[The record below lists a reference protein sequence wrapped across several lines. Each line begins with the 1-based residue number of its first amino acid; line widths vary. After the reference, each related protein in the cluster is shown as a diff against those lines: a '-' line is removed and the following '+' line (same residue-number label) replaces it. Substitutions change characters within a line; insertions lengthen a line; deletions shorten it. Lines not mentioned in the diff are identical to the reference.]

1 MIKKFLLALIA
12 IPFISFGQSSTNVD
26 KIVAKID
33 NYYILKSEVETIVE
47 RGKQEGQTLNR
58 CQALESLAIQK
69 LLVAKAEIDS
79 VIVDDDVI
87 NGQLDARMQEMIRAY
102 GNEKNIVQQF
112 NKSIETLKSEL
123 KGQVKEQLT
132 SDKMRNTITE
142 NIKVTPLEVK
152 NFFSKIPKDSLPM
165 IPTEV
170 VISQI
175 VRLAPVTKAMK
186 DELVER
192 LNGFKKRIE
201 LGENFAVLAKE
212 FSEDQGSKVQGG
224 DLGWAKRG
232 QMVAEFEASAMTLDS
247 GKLSGVIESDF
258 GFHLIQTLE
267 KRGQE
272 YRARHILLRPDYSRL
287 DITEPKRFLDSLK
300 NQIEIDSIKF
310 EKAIKLHSED
320 KNTVDAGGIIMNPE
334 TGSKWHAVDVS
345 MEPNL
350 YFTVD
355 PMKLGTISTTLNYR
369 TPDGKTGMRLI
380 KIKDKKEAHRANM
393 KDDYEK
399 LKNYAINNKQ
409 NEAIEKWFKDAIA
422 EVYINI
428 EKEYEACKLFEQ

>member
-1 MIKKFLLALIA
+1 MIKRLVLALIA
-12 IPFISFGQSSTNVD
+12 IPLISFGQTSTNVD

-47 RGKQEGQTLNR
+47 RGKQEGQEMNR

-79 VIVDDDVI
+79 VIVDEDMV

-112 NKSIETLKSEL
+112 SKSIETLKSEL
-123 KGQVKEQLT
+123 KSQVREQLT

-142 NIKVTPLEVK
+142 NVNVTPLEVK
-152 NFFSKIPKDSLPM
+152 NFFSKIPSDSLPI

-170 VISQI
+170 IISQI

-201 LGENFAVLAKE
+201 LGESFTELAKE

-247 GKLSGVIESDF
+247 GKLSEVIESEF
-258 GFHLIQTLE
+258 GFHMIQTLE

-287 DITEPKRFLDSLK
+287 DLTEPKRFLDSLK

-310 EKAIKLHSED
+310 EKAIKLYSQD

-334 TGSKWHAVDVS
+334 TGSNWQAVDVS

-350 YFTVD
+350 YFTVE
-355 PMKLGTISTTLNYR
+355 PMKVGTISATLNYR
-369 TPDGKTGMRLI
+369 TADGKTGMRLI
-380 KIKDKKEAHRANM
+380 KINAKKEAHRANM

-399 LKNYAINNKQ
+399 LKNYAMNNKQ
-409 NEAIEKWFKDAIA
+409 NESIEKWFKDAIA

>member
-1 MIKKFLLALIA
+1 MIKRLLVAMVV
-12 IPFISFGQSSTNVD
+12 IPFFSFGQSTNID
-26 KIVAKID
+26 KIIVKVD
-33 NYYILKSEVETIVE
+33 NLYILKSEVESIFA
-47 RGKQEGQTLNR
+47 RSKQEGQEMTK

-79 VIVDDDVI
+79 VIVEEDMI
-87 NGQLDARMQEMIRAY
+87 NSQLDARMGEMIRAY

-112 NKSIETLKSEL
+112 SKSIETLKSEL
-123 KGQVKEQLT
+123 KGQVREQLT

-142 NIKVTPLEVK
+142 NVNVTPLEVK
-152 NFFSKIPKDSLPM
+152 KFFNKIPTDSLPM

-170 VISQI
+170 ILSQI

-186 DELVER
+186 EELIER

-201 LGENFAVLAKE
+201 NGESFADLAKE

-232 QMVAEFEASAMTLDS
+232 QMVAEFEAMAMTQDS
-247 GKLSGVIESDF
+247 GVVSNVVESEF
-258 GFHLIQTLE
+258 GFHIIQTLD

-287 DITEPKRFLDSLK
+287 DLTEPKRFLDSLK
-300 NQIEIDSIKF
+300 HQIDIDSISF
-310 EKAIKLHSED
+310 EKAIKLYSQD
-320 KNTVDAGGIIMNPE
+320 KNTADAGGIITSPE
-334 TGSKWHAVDVS
+334 TGASWQAVDIS

-350 YFTVD
+350 YFTVE
-355 PMKLGTISTTLNYR
+355 PMKLGTISAPMNFR
-369 TPDGKTGMRLI
+369 TFDGKTGLRLV
-380 KIKDKKEAHRANM
+380 KVKQKKEIHRASM
-393 KDDYEK
+393 KEDYEK
-399 LKNYAINNKQ
+399 LKTYAMNQKQ
-409 NEAIEKWFKDAIA
+409 NDSIEKWFKNALS

-428 EKEYEACKLFEQ
+428 DKEYETCKLFEN

>member
-1 MIKKFLLALIA
+1 
-12 IPFISFGQSSTNVD
+12 
-26 KIVAKID
+26 
-33 NYYILKSEVETIVE
+33 
-47 RGKQEGQTLNR
+47 
-58 CQALESLAIQK
+58 
-69 LLVAKAEIDS
+69 
-79 VIVDDDVI
+79 
-87 NGQLDARMQEMIRAY
+87 
-102 GNEKNIVQQF
+102 
-112 NKSIETLKSEL
+112 
-123 KGQVKEQLT
+123 
-132 SDKMRNTITE
+132 
-142 NIKVTPLEVK
+142 
-152 NFFSKIPKDSLPM
+152 
-165 IPTEV
+165 
-170 VISQI
+170 
-175 VRLAPVTKAMK
+175 
-186 DELVER
+186 
-192 LNGFKKRIE
+192 

-300 NQIEIDSIKF
+300 TQIEIDSIKF

-334 TGSKWHAVDVS
+334 TGSNWHAVDVS

-355 PMKLGTISTTLNYR
+355 PMKLGTISATLNYR

-399 LKNYAINNKQ
+399 LKNYAMNNKQ
-409 NEAIEKWFKDAIA
+409 NESIEKWFKDAIA